1 MLTDP
6 NLSPRKLIWKKFCSN
21 RLALGSLIFLALLA
35 FTGIFCYFF
44 MPDNSPDA
52 NLMMPQIAL
61 QKPGFQIK
69 LLEKIKNEPGDS
81 GSLLQELFFGKEA
94 GYDFIPFIEY
104 HFSGDKIILNEYR
117 GEDLPQKNDTFK
129 ISQVIYPLSQ
139 DSLQEVVNND
149 NISFFDSYNKKI
161 TGSISQIQKQI
172 EKHQIV
178 TKKYWLGT
186 DTFGRD
192 LLSRLMLGIR
202 VSLSI
207 GVMAV
212 IIALLIGIT
221 AGACAGYFGGKTDA
235 IISWFIQVIW
245 AIPTLLLVFAISFV
259 LGKGF
264 SAIFIAVG
272 LTSWVE
278 IARVMR
284 GQVLAQKNMQYVE
297 AGRALGFSPIRILFR
312 HILPNVSGPLLVMA
326 TATFAS
332 AILIEAG
339 LSFLGIGVQ
348 PPTPSWGSMIREN
361 YGFILSS
368 QPYLALLPGF
378 AIMLTVLALNSVGN
392 GLRDALD
399 IKM

>member
-1 MLTDP
+1 MST
-6 NLSPRKLIWKKFCSN
+6 NSTLSPRKLIWKKFCKN
-21 RLALGSLIFLALLA
+21 RLALGSLIFLALLT

-52 NLMMPQIAL
+52 NQMLPQVAL
-61 QKPGFQIK
+61 EKPGFEIK
-69 LLEKIKNEPGDS
+69 ELKKIKNESANGE
-81 GSLLQELFFGKEA
+81 SLWQQLFFGKMTRFSFVPLT
-94 GYDFIPFIEY
+94 GF
-104 HFSGDKIILNEYR
+104 HFSGDKIIVNEYR
-117 GEDLPQKNDTFK
+117 GADLPLKNDTFR
-129 ISQVIYPLSQ
+129 ISEVIYPVSE
-139 DSLQEVVNND
+139 DSIQETVKND
-149 NISFFDSYNKKI
+149 SVSFFDFSNKKI
-161 TGSISQIQKQI
+161 TASVPQLQREIAT
-172 EKHQIV
+172 HQIV
-178 TKKYWLGT
+178 TKKYLLGT
-186 DTFGRD
+186 DTYGRD

-202 VSLSI
+202 ISLSI
-207 GVMAV
+207 GFMAV
-212 IIALLIGIT
+212 IISLVIGII

-235 IISWFIQVIW
+235 VISWFIQVVW

-264 SAIFIAVG
+264 SVIFIAVG

-284 GQVLAQKNMQYVE
+284 GQVLTQKNMQYVE
-297 AGRALGFSPIRILFR
+297 AARALGFRPMRILFK

-348 PPTPSWGSMIREN
+348 PPMPSWGSMIREN

-368 QPYLALLPGF
+368 QPYLALLPGL